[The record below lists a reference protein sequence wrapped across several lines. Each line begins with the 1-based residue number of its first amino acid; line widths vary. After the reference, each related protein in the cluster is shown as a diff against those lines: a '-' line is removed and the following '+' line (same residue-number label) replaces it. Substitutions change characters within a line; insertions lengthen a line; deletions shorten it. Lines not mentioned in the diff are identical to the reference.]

1 MEKET
6 KEKYSHMLAQ
16 NDKLCK
22 VLNQKEC
29 EIDEENLRKENK
41 RTAQGGEQ
49 DFRTSLMG
57 Q

>member
-1 MEKET
+1 
-6 KEKYSHMLAQ
+6 MLAQ
-16 NDKLCK
+16 NDRLCK